1 MIYDD
6 ANEII
11 EEHFDSLLPRYQISL
26 EIQMRRNDF
35 IFNLLC

>member
-11 EEHFDSLLPRYQISL
+11 EERFDSLLPRYQISL

>member
-11 EEHFDSLLPRYQISL
+11 EESFDSLLPRYQISL